1 MKSTKTSI
9 LFRPW
14 VGAEYEKGIG
24 GKRLLVLG
32 ESHYSD
38 TADPELTQI
47 VMKKLLDYKL
57 GKEEHASWMNTFTV
71 FERSVANRRLSG
83 EESCAFW
90 NSVLFCNFLQEVTTE
105 APRQALAV
113 NDLQRSADAFFK
125 LLEEHRPEYIIAWGG
140 RLWDKLLPAERWQ
153 WGEEIVVD
161 SLPATRFGYYTLAD
175 GTRVKAIPVR
185 HPSAGYSW
193 PKWHLMI
200 ADFMV

>member
-71 FERSVANRRLSG
+71 F
-83 EESCAFW
+83 
-90 NSVLFCNFLQEVTTE
+90 
-105 APRQALAV
+105 
-113 NDLQRSADAFFK
+113 
-125 LLEEHRPEYIIAWGG
+125 
-140 RLWDKLLPAERWQ
+140 
-153 WGEEIVVD
+153 
-161 SLPATRFGYYTLAD
+161 
-175 GTRVKAIPVR
+175 
-185 HPSAGYSW
+185 
-193 PKWHLMI
+193 
-200 ADFMV
+200 

>member
-113 NDLQRSADAFFK
+113 NDLQRSADAFFE

-140 RLWDKLLPAERWQ
+140 A
-153 WGEEIVVD
+153 GC
-161 SLPATRFGYYTLAD
+161 
-175 GTRVKAIPVR
+175 GTSCSR
-185 HPSAGYSW
+185 PSAGSGAERLASTAC
-193 PKWHLMI
+193 PPPDSDTTRSPT
-200 ADFMV
+200 APASRPSP